1 MSIDLAKAKVHLR
14 EDLVDTAND
23 ALIQT
28 YIDAASAWA
37 LGYCNIDA
45 VPTGAEAQFDA
56 ATLLMLGELYM
67 NREIGILGQTYAEN
81 PAARRLIDPFRMMRV
96 G

>member
-1 MSIDLAKAKVHLR
+1 MTIDVAKAKVHLR

-28 YIDAASAWA
+28 YIDAATAWA
-37 LGYCNIDA
+37 LGYCNVDA
-45 VPTGAEAQFDA
+45 VPSGAEAQFDA
-56 ATLLMLGELYM
+56 AVLLTVGDFYM
-67 NREIGILGQTYAEN
+67 NREASVIGQTYTEN
-81 PAARRLIDPFRMMRV
+81 PAAKRLIDPFRMMRV